1 LILIVTLVDIAGYF
15 FVFATFRVNTHVPFF
30 DGATSRDALIAH
42 GPDSD
47 HVFVPVDTVRT
58 NVLRSVFD
66 FLATAVLRTVNPG
79 RATILDDAALVPAVV
94 CAATAKEYSLPLT
107 RPSTTH
113 SVAVVVHTVTPRE
126 FVTT

>member
-1 LILIVTLVDIAGYF
+1 MLIVTRVDIAGYF
-15 FVFATFRVNTHVPFF
+15 FVFATFRVITHVLFF
-30 DGATSRDALIAH
+30 VGATSRDALIVH

-66 FLATAVLRTVNPG
+66 FFDATVFKTVNPG
-79 RATILDDAALVPAVV
+79 RATILDDDSLIPEEV

-113 SVAVVVHTVTPRE
+113 PVAVVVHTVTPRE

>member
-1 LILIVTLVDIAGYF
+1 MLIVTLVDIAGYF
-15 FVFATFRVNTHVPFF
+15 FVFATLKVITHEPFF
-30 DGATSRDALIAH
+30 EGATSRDALIVQ

-47 HVFVPVDTVRT
+47 HVFVPVDRLRT

-66 FLATAVLRTVNPG
+66 FLDTTVFKTVNPG
-79 RATILDDAALVPAVV
+79 RATILDDASLIPEEV

-113 SVAVVVHTVTPRE
+113 PVAVVVHTVTPRE